1 MVYPKAMKK
10 SCHLL
15 IRGRVQ
21 GVGFR
26 AYVQYKAHSHGV
38 SGWVR
43 NRSDGSVEAVLHGAP
58 DAVQAVI
65 DAAHRGPRTARVS
78 EVQVSDAQ
86 GDYEGFE
93 QRPTE

>member
-1 MVYPKAMKK
+1 MAYPKAMKK
-10 SCHLL
+10 TCHLR

-26 AYVQYKAHSHGV
+26 AYVQYKAKSHDIA
-38 SGWVR
+38 GWVR

-65 DAAHRGPRTARVS
+65 DAAHRGPRNARVTD
-78 EVQVSDAQ
+78 VQLSDAQ

-93 QRPTE
+93 LRPTE